1 MQAQLPLAKT
11 AAETTAFKNETT
23 AFQNRIDARAVEL
36 PAVSVIGLGYVGV
49 VSVGCLSARG
59 FNVVGVDI
67 DTIKVAA
74 IASGRSPIIERG
86 LDELLAK
93 GKLEGLI
100 SATRDLSDA
109 VLSTDVTLMA
119 VGTPTS
125 PDGGCDLTF
134 LRTASRSIGAALA
147 RKDTYHCIILRCSV
161 PPGTTLGVVVPEIEA
176 ASGKKAGEGFGLCF
190 CPEFLREGT
199 AVADFADPPK
209 TVIAPSDA
217 RAEAIA
223 RQVIANPGQKV
234 LIASIPAAETLKYA
248 DNVWHATK
256 VVFANE
262 IGRLCKSMD
271 VDSHEVMSLF
281 VEDTKLNLSPYYLKP
296 GFAFGGSC
304 LPKEVRAAVHISAR
318 DGIALPL
325 IASLLDSNECQ
336 IAEAHRLI
344 SAFTGK
350 RIAILGM
357 TFKPGTDD
365 LRESPMVE
373 LLARLMRDG
382 ENVKVYDP
390 NLRPSK
396 GLSAQMRG
404 IRAAHPDLAPALDA
418 LENGTILCSLD
429 EAIAT
434 CDLAVAAHGTAPV
447 REAVRARAA
456 AVHVIDLVRL
466 FPHIPAE
473 PTYQGIGW

>member
-1 MQAQLPLAKT
+1 MQAQPLAQAT
-11 AAETTAFKNETT
+11 SFKRQIAPAN
-23 AFQNRIDARAVEL
+23 AEL
-36 PAVSVIGLGYVGV
+36 PAISIIGLGYVGV

-67 DTIKVAA
+67 DTNKVANV
-74 IASGRSPIIERG
+74 ASGRSPIIERG

-93 GKLEGLI
+93 GKLDGLI
-100 SATRDLSDA
+100 SATRDLADA
-109 VLSTDVTLMA
+109 VLTTDVTLMA

-125 PDGGCDLTF
+125 PDGGCDMTY

-147 RKDTYHCIILRCSV
+147 RKKSYHCVILRCSV
-161 PPGTTLGVVVPEIEA
+161 PPGTTMGVVVPEIEA
-176 ASGKKAGEGFGLCF
+176 ASGKKAGVDFGICF

-209 TVIAPSDA
+209 TVIAPSDP

-234 LIASIPAAETLKYA
+234 LISTIAAAEALKYA
-248 DNVWHATK
+248 DNIWHATK

-318 DGIALPL
+318 DGISLPL
-325 IASLLDSNECQ
+325 VDSLLHSNECQ
-336 IAEAHRLI
+336 IAEAHRLVK
-344 SAFTGK
+344 AFTGK
-350 RIAILGM
+350 TIGLLGV

-373 LLARLMRDG
+373 LLARLLRDG
-382 ENVKVYDP
+382 ETVRVYDP
-390 NLRPSK
+390 NVRAGKS
-396 GLSAQMRG
+396 LSAQLRS
-404 IRAAHPDLAPALDA
+404 ILAAHPDLQPAIDA
-418 LENGTILCSLD
+418 LEKGDIVVGLD
-429 EAIAT
+429 DVMKG
-434 CDLAVAAHGTAPV
+434 CDVVIAAHGTAPI
-447 REAVRARAA
+447 REAVKARRAD
-456 AVHVIDLVRL
+456 VHVIDLVRL
-466 FPHIPAE
+466 YPEIPAE
-473 PTYQGIGW
+473 KTYQGIGW

>member
-1 MQAQLPLAKT
+1 VVAAATKQDSVMQAQPLAQAT
-11 AAETTAFKNETT
+11 SFKRQIAPAN
-23 AFQNRIDARAVEL
+23 AEL
-36 PAVSVIGLGYVGV
+36 PAISIIGLGYVGV

-67 DTIKVAA
+67 DTNKVANV
-74 IASGRSPIIERG
+74 ASGRSPIIERG

-100 SATRDLSDA
+100 SATRDLADA
-109 VLSTDVTLMA
+109 ILTTDVTLMA

-125 PDGGCDLTF
+125 PDGGCDMTY
-134 LRTASRSIGAALA
+134 LRAASRSIGEALA
-147 RKDTYHCIILRCSV
+147 RKTSYHCVILRCSV

-176 ASGKKAGEGFGLCF
+176 ASGKTAGVDFGICF

-209 TVIAPSDA
+209 TVIAPSDP

-234 LIASIPAAETLKYA
+234 LIASIAAAEALKYA
-248 DNVWHATK
+248 DNIWHATK

-318 DGIALPL
+318 DGISLPL
-325 IASLLDSNECQ
+325 VDSLLHSNECQ
-336 IAEAHRLI
+336 IAEAHRLV
-344 SAFTGK
+344 AAHTGK
-350 RIAILGM
+350 TIGLLGV

-373 LLARLMRDG
+373 LLARLLRDG
-382 ENVKVYDP
+382 ETVRVYDP
-390 NLRPSK
+390 NVRAGKS
-396 GLSAQMRG
+396 LSAQLRA
-404 IRAAHPDLAPALDA
+404 IRAAHLDLAPAIDA
-418 LENGTILCSLD
+418 LEKGDIVVGLD
-429 EAIAT
+429 EVMEG
-434 CDLAVAAHGTAPV
+434 CDVVIAAHSTAPI
-447 REAVRARAA
+447 RDAVKARGAH
-456 AVHVIDLVRL
+456 VQVIDLVRL
-466 FPHIPAE
+466 YPEIPAE
-473 PTYQGIGW
+473 KTYQGIGW